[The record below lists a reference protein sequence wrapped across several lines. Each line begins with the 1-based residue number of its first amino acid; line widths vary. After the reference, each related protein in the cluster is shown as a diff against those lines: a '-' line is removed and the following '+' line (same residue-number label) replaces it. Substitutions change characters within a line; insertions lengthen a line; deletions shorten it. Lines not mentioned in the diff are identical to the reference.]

1 VARSRQGRVEEV
13 EVVEGSL
20 KEAVRSVVLKA
31 LAAWNMDVSDFMVM
45 RDKYAATVKLP
56 LTKEQYE
63 EYSGYELRRV
73 SSSEAEV
80 KVPIY
85 IVSFDNEWRG
95 DDYVDKEVF
104 VVAPYVNEA
113 QLEEMKELASNATSE
128 HGGED

>member
-20 KEAVRSVVLKA
+20 KETVRSVVLKA

-45 RDKYAATVKLP
+45 RDKYAAAVKLP

-95 DDYVDKEVF
+95 DDYMDKEVF

>member
-1 VARSRQGRVEEV
+1 M

-31 LAAWNMDVSDFMVM
+31 LEAWNMEASDFMVM

-80 KVPIY
+80 RVPIY

-95 DDYVDKEVF
+95 DDYLDKEVF
-104 VVAPYVNEA
+104 VVAPYVSDA
-113 QLEEMKELASNATSE
+113 QLEEMKELASNATAE
-128 HGGED
+128 HGGGG